1 VGSVRTFRDR
11 QLFALV
17 SPLFSQVVIDKVLV
31 HRGLTTLNVLVFGLV
46 TVSMFESLHGG
57 LIGAA
62 IPPDLASPTGATAVR
77 TNRPS
82 KASRREARGMLAI

>member
-1 VGSVRTFRDR
+1 
-11 QLFALV
+11 LV

-57 LIGAA
+57 SIGARLFRHLMA
-62 IPPDLASPTGATAVR
+62 LPIACF
-77 TNRPS
+77 
-82 KASRREARGMLAI
+82 EARCAVDSVARVRKLVNIRNFLTS